1 MMTHG
6 GCDGAWGNHTDH
18 ILEKIQFQTFDRDKL
33 QRAILEVC
41 FPNPERP
48 NPESNEDLVKYIKEK
63 VTANGLRVIL
73 EKIDL
78 ESF

>member
-6 GCDGAWGNHTDH
+6 GPDGAWGNHTDH
-18 ILEKIQFQTFDRDKL
+18 ILANIQFQTFGRDKL
-33 QRAILEVC
+33 QRTILEVC
-41 FPNPERP
+41 SPNPERL

-73 EKIDL
+73 ESLYEND
-78 ESF
+78 